1 MTTLTVSTL
10 EEKLHDLCEAIVADE
25 EVAAARLHAE
35 AFLADTDAVALYRRL
50 MQSQNE
56 LHHKQHSGEKISDPE
71 IHAFSQLRDQAEANP
86 LIQNFNEAQETL
98 QGIANLVNGF
108 VTKTLEKGRIPT
120 EEEVIGSSSSGG
132 CGSGCGCH

>member
-10 EEKLHDLCEAIVADE
+10 EEKLHDLCAAIVADE

-35 AFLADTDAVALYRRL
+35 AFLANDAAVALYRRL
-50 MQSQNE
+50 MQSQHE

-71 IHAFSQLRDQAEANP
+71 IQAFSQLRDQAEANP
-86 LIQNFNEAQETL
+86 LIQSFNEAQETL

-120 EEEVIGSSSSGG
+120 QEEVFGSSSGGG